1 MTRLSALLIALA
13 TLAGLLHVSP
23 AQAQAYPSRTI
34 RIIAPFPPGATL
46 DLLSRLIAQKLAEDW
61 GVPVIVENR
70 AGGGGI
76 IGTDAAAKAAPD
88 GYTFA
93 TVPNSFAANP
103 FLRKDLPYDTQRD
116 LAPVSLLG
124 ITPHILVVHPGVKAN
139 TIQELVALA
148 KQQPGRLTYASFG
161 SGSSPHLAG
170 EMLKM
175 QAGVDLVHV
184 IYRGQVAALT
194 DLLNGQVT
202 MTFGNL
208 PDVMGHVK
216 AGKLRAVG
224 IATTARSAMAPD
236 LPTLGEGGL
245 PGLTSDSWYGFIVPA
260 KTPADIV
267 KKVEAQVAQILRR
280 PDIRERL
287 LGAGVDPIG
296 STREQFGEFLK
307 DQGAKYEKVIRTAG
321 IKAD

>member
-1 MTRLSALLIALA
+1 MYRLSALLLALA
-13 TLAGLLHVSP
+13 TLAGFLHVSP

-224 IATTARSAMAPD
+224 IATQARSAMAPD

-287 LGAGVDPIG
+287 LGAGVEPIG
-296 STREQFGEFLK
+296 STREQFSEFLK

>member
-1 MTRLSALLIALA
+1 MKRFSATLLAAAALA
-13 TLAGLLHVSP
+13 AFLHAAP
-23 AQAQAYPSRTI
+23 AAAQAYPSRTI

-46 DLLSRLIAQKLAEDW
+46 DLLSRLIAQKLSEDW
-61 GVPVIVENR
+61 SVPVIVENR

-103 FLRKDLPYDTQRD
+103 FLRKDLPYDTQKD

-124 ITPHILVVHPGVKAN
+124 ITPHILVVHPGVKAS
-139 TIQELVALA
+139 TIQELVTLA

-175 QAGVDLVHV
+175 QSGVDLVHV

-216 AGKLRAVG
+216 AGKLRAIG
-224 IATTARSAMAPD
+224 IATTARSGMAPD

-260 KTPADIV
+260 KTPADVV

-280 PDIRERL
+280 PDVRERL
-287 LGAGVDPIG
+287 LGAGVEPIG
-296 STREQFGEFLK
+296 STREHFADFLK
-307 DQGAKYEKVIRTAG
+307 DQGARYEKVIKTAG